1 MRCYFPLFVFLAI
14 SLYSL
19 TSATRVVEWRIELP
33 FTVEELEIGRRYTTM
48 MMSKLETGGGE
59 GVEIIVNEPRE
70 EAIPGEATGAVFK
83 SQYTHKVLHLS
94 SKAPKTLRLLAPSG
108 SLEVHE
114 KSWNAFPYTRT
125 YLTNH
130 YMKDAFYF
138 DIETQHVAGGADRDN
153 MHNLDPATLARREV
167 IKLDLNRVDP
177 SDYQQDTDPT
187 ECPMERK
194 SVSLKD
200 GVWVDN
206 NANGNLVPLSTVYS
220 LQRITFVWWGLQSTM
235 ESIIVKA
242 QNRLLTNYY
251 R

>member
-1 MRCYFPLFVFLAI
+1 MRFYFPLFVFLAI
-14 SLYSL
+14 SLYSV

-33 FTVEELEIGRRYTTM
+33 FTVEELEIGRRYTTI

-59 GVEIIVNEPRE
+59 GVEIVVNEPRE
-70 EAIPGEATGAVFK
+70 GPILGEASGAVFQ
-83 SQYTHKVLHLS
+83 SQFTHKVLHLS
-94 SKAPKTLRLLAPSG
+94 SKVPKTLRYLAPKG

-130 YMKDAFYF
+130 YMKDAFHF
-138 DIETQHVAGGADRDN
+138 DIETQHVTGGADRYN
-153 MHNLDPATLARREV
+153 IHNLDTATLERREV
-167 IKLDLNRVDP
+167 IKLDLSRVEP
-177 SDYQQDTDPT
+177 SDDHEETDPT
-187 ECPMERK
+187 ICSMERK
-194 SVSLKD
+194 SVSLED

-206 NANGNLVPLSTVYS
+206 NGDSVPVATVYS
-220 LQRITFVWWGLQSTM
+220 LQRITFVWWGLQTKM
-235 ESIIVKA
+235 ESMIVKA